1 MKKTDNSRKYL
12 ISAIV
17 WTIIS
22 LAVLALFI
30 FTGRPNIYGVL
41 GGIALVGFCI
51 AGQWL
56 RWFKFR

>member
-1 MKKTDNSRKYL
+1 VKKSDNSRKYL

-17 WTIIS
+17 WTVIA

-30 FTGRPNIYGVL
+30 FTGGPNIYGVL
-41 GGIALVGFCI
+41 GGTALAAFCV

-56 RWFKFR
+56 RWYKFR